1 MTNRADGRLTGL
13 AGTRRLTR
21 LALRRDRVMLPAWI
35 LGLSFFMGATSAL
48 FVSDLADRQRLVDE
62 TSMVA
67 TNAGMRLIGLTSGPS
82 IGGYM
87 LHRDF
92 VTIAV
97 LAAMMSTLAVVRHTR
112 QNEELGRAELVGAA
126 VVGRYAGLA
135 AAVIVTVAA
144 NVVLWLGLSLGMVL
158 AGLPVQGSLL
168 AGASVAGVGLAFT
181 GVAAIACQLAS
192 TARGAIGLT
201 AAALGIAFLVS
212 GIGNMAGTVVGATR
226 VESAWPVWLSPIG
239 WGQQTR
245 PFNDADWWPVGLFAL
260 MLVGAIAFAVAL
272 VARRDVGRG
281 MWPERR
287 GHARASRTL
296 LSTTGLVWRLQRG
309 ALIGWS
315 VGLLGFGLILG
326 SMSEQV
332 RDVQGT
338 TADWYAE
345 TAGSTV
351 LMEAYRASMMSM
363 AGMFVA
369 IYAVQILLRLR
380 VDEAGGTAESILA
393 AGVSRWRWMLGHVLN
408 AALGALLLVLLFGLG
423 MGVGGGLA
431 LGGVASQTGDMVV
444 AALVQLPGIFVL
456 GAAVVAL
463 VAVLPRW
470 AAPLSWTVLVAA
482 FVVGPMF
489 GEGLNLP
496 QWVRDLSPFTHTPM
510 APAVDVT
517 ALPVL
522 LLTALFL
529 GLGAVGFLVMRNRDI
544 HLPA

>member
-1 MTNRADGRLTGL
+1 MTGL
-13 AGTRRLTR
+13 TGTRRLTR
-21 LALRRDRVMLPAWI
+21 LALRRDRVTLPAWI

-48 FVSDLADRQRLVDE
+48 FVSDFADARHLAEE
-62 TSMVA
+62 TTIVA

-97 LAAMMSTLAVVRHTR
+97 LAAVMSTLAMVRHTR

-144 NVVLWLGLSLGMVL
+144 NIVLWLALALGMII
-158 AGLPVQGSLL
+158 AGLPVAGSLL

-181 GVAAIACQLAS
+181 GVAAVACQLAS
-192 TARGAIGLT
+192 TGRGATGLT
-201 AAALGIAFLVS
+201 AAVLGVSFLVS
-212 GIGNMAGTVVGATR
+212 GIGNMAGTVRGGTR
-226 VESAWPVWLSPIG
+226 VDSAWPVWLSPIG

-245 PFNDADWWPVGLFAL
+245 PFNDGLWWPVVLFVL
-260 MLVGAIAFAVAL
+260 AFAAL
-272 VARRDVGRG
+272 VAGAAALVSRRDVGRG
-281 MWPERR
+281 MWAERR
-287 GHARASRTL
+287 GHARARRTL
-296 LSTTGLVWRLQRG
+296 LTTPGLVWRLQRG
-309 ALIGWS
+309 ALVGWS
-315 VGLLGFGLILG
+315 IGLLGFGLILG

-332 RDVQGT
+332 SHVQD
-338 TADWYAE
+338 TADWYAK
-345 TAGSTV
+345 TAGSNQ
-351 LMEAYRASMMSM
+351 LMDAYRASMMSI

-369 IYAVQILLRLR
+369 IYVVQILLRLR
-380 VDEAGGTAESILA
+380 VDEAGGTAESVLA
-393 AGVSRWRWMLGHVLN
+393 GGVSRSRWVLAHVLN
-408 AALGALLLVLLFGLG
+408 AAVGALVLVLLYGVG

-431 LGGVASQTGDMVV
+431 LGGIASQTGDMVV

-456 GAAVVAL
+456 GAAVIALVAL
-463 VAVLPRW
+463 VPRW
-470 AAPLSWTVLVAA
+470 AAPLSWALLV
-482 FVVGPMF
+482 VSLVIGPMF

-510 APAVDVT
+510 APAVAVAAT
-517 ALPVL
+517 PVL
-522 LLTALFL
+522 VLVALFL
-529 GLGAVGFLVMRNRDI
+529 TLAVSGVLVIRRRDL

>member
-1 MTNRADGRLTGL
+1 MTALT
-13 AGTRRLTR
+13 GTRRLTR
-21 LALRRDRVMLPAWI
+21 LALRRDRVVLPAWI
-35 LGLSFFMGATSAL
+35 LGLAFFMGATSAL
-48 FVSDLADRQRLVDE
+48 FVSDFTSQRQVTQE
-62 TSMVA
+62 TTIVA

-82 IGGYM
+82 VGGYM

-97 LAAMMSTLAVVRHTR
+97 LAALMSTLAVVRHTR

-144 NVVLWLGLSLGMVL
+144 NVVLWLALALGMVL
-158 AGLPVQGSLL
+158 AGLPASGSLL
-168 AGASVAGVGLAFT
+168 AGAAVAGVGLAFT
-181 GVAAIACQLAS
+181 GVAAVACQLGS

-201 AAALGIAFLVS
+201 GAVLGVSFLIS
-212 GIGNMAGTVVGATR
+212 GIGNMTGTVVGGTR
-226 VESAWPVWLSPIG
+226 VESTWLVWLSPIG

-245 PFNDADWWPVGLFAL
+245 PFNDGDWWPVALFVLLLAGLLA
-260 MLVGAIAFAVAL
+260 GAVAL

-281 MWPERR
+281 LWPERR

-296 LSTTGLVWRLQRG
+296 LSTAGLAWRLQRG
-309 ALIGWS
+309 AFIGWGI
-315 VGLLGFGLILG
+315 GLLGFGLILG

-332 RDVQGT
+332 QDVQGAA
-338 TADWYAE
+338 ADWYAE
-345 TAGSTV
+345 TAGSQQ

-369 IYAVQILLRLR
+369 IYVVQILLRLR
-380 VDEAGGTAESILA
+380 HDEAGGTAESVLA
-393 AGVSRWRWMLGHVLN
+393 AGVSRWRWVLGHVVN
-408 AALGALLLVLLFGLG
+408 AAVGALALVLLFGVG

-431 LGGVASQTGDMVV
+431 LGDLAAQTLDMVG

-463 VAVLPRW
+463 VALVPRW
-470 AAPLSWTVLVAA
+470 AAAVSWSLLIASL
-482 FVVGPMF
+482 VVGPMF

-510 APAVDVT
+510 APAVDVAAT
-517 ALPVL
+517 PVL
-522 LLTALFL
+522 ALTVVFLAL
-529 GLGAVGFLVMRNRDI
+529 AVTGFLMIRRRDL